1 MTQTMSFFAR
11 RLAGATLGLGLI
23 AGAAHA
29 QAEPFPQRPVTL
41 VVPYLPGGTPD
52 IMARLIGPELSKRWG
67 QPVVVENRAGA
78 NGSVGSATV
87 AKASPDGHTL
97 VVGTTA
103 THVVNGQLYSSLQYD
118 GVRDFAPVA
127 MLGTLSNVL
136 VVNPKVPANSV
147 EELIALLKKDPGAYN
162 YGSGGN
168 GSSNHLA
175 AEMFKTMAGVDM
187 VHVPY
192 KSAAPALVGLMGGE
206 TAMIFENVSTALPHI
221 KSGALRPLGVTSAKG
236 TGVLPD
242 VPTIDAAGLPGYD
255 MSFWY
260 GLLAPAGTPPAVVQQ
275 INADVMAVLQ
285 MPDIRGKL
293 QERGIDMQANTP
305 AEFAAIMQAEVP
317 KWAEVVKASGAK
329 ID

>member
-1 MTQTMSFFAR
+1 MTTMFSSYAR
-11 RLAGATLGLGLI
+11 LLAGAALGLSLC
-23 AGAAHA
+23 AGSALA
-29 QAEPFPQRPVTL
+29 QADSFPQRPVTL
-41 VVPYLPGGTPD
+41 VVPYLAGGTPD
-52 IMARLIGPELSKRWG
+52 ILARLIGPELSKRWG

-78 NGSVGSATV
+78 NGSLGSAYV
-87 AKASPDGHTL
+87 AKAQPDGHTL

-103 THVVNGQLYSSLQYD
+103 THVVNGQIYSSLQYD
-118 GVRDFAPVA
+118 GVRDFEPVA

-136 VVNPKVPANSV
+136 VVNPKLPATTV
-147 EELIALLKKDPGAYN
+147 KELIALLKENPGAYN

-175 AEMFKTMAGVDM
+175 AEMFKTMADVSM

-192 KSAAPALVGLMGGE
+192 KSAAPALVGLIGGE

-221 KSGALRPLGVTSAKG
+221 RSGALRPLGVTAAKG
-236 TGVLPD
+236 ASVLPE
-242 VPTIDAAGLPGYD
+242 VPTIDAAGVPGYD

-260 GLLAPAGTPPAVVQQ
+260 GLLAPARTPSATVQR
-275 INADVMAVLQ
+275 INADVMDVLA
-285 MPDIRGKL
+285 MPDIQRNL
-293 QERGIDMQANTP
+293 RERGIDMQANTP
-305 AEFAAIMQAEVP
+305 DEFGAIMRAEVP